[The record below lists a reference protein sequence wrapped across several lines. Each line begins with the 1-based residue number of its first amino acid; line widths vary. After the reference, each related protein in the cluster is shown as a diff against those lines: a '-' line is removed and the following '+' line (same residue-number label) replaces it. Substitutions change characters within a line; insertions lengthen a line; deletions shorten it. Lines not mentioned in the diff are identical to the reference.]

1 MKPENFYGLPTEDIE
16 EWLDRFDLISQH
28 NAWDAAR
35 KLQIL
40 PLYLGGTAMLW
51 FRTVGSQ
58 FTSYEGL
65 RQKFLGTFASVNP
78 TYYAQ
83 ERLNQRMQGD
93 KEPLE
98 TYAFAIQS
106 LCSRVDKSMSDTMRR
121 DHFLRGLVSELKEK
135 VIPMQPP
142 SFDEA
147 YRLARLY
154 EHAHKVSYP
163 SDRRMVGMQ
172 VLEDYNPLLLG
183 YQPPNPLLPP
193 VPSEKQSKYGQL
205 HHKGVHLIAKEAPVE
220 TSSLQDLIN
229 QVSALAT
236 EVRLLKDRMSKSE
249 EETSRQNKYVVTT
262 QRKNIPTCTYCHKV
276 GHIEATCFQKNPS
289 LRNNVGQKGASS
301 SQAVKP
307 PGPNNLN

>member
-1 MKPENFYGLPTEDIE
+1 MKPDNFYGLPTEDVE

-28 NAWDAAR
+28 NAWDAVR

-83 ERLNQRMQGD
+83 ERLNQGMQGD

-106 LCSRVDKSMSDTMRR
+106 LCSRVDKGMSDTMRR
-121 DHFLRGLVSELKEK
+121 DHFLRGLASELKEK

-154 EHAHKVSYP
+154 EHAHRVSYP
-163 SDRRMVGMQ
+163 SEKRTLGTQ

-193 VPSEKQSKYGQL
+193 VSHEKQPKFGPS
-205 HHKGVHLIAKEAPVE
+205 HHKGIHVIAKDAPNEASP
-220 TSSLQDLIN
+220 LQDLIA
-229 QVSALAT
+229 QVSALTA
-236 EVRLLKDRMSKSE
+236 EVKLLKDQMSKSE
-249 EETSRQNKYVVTT
+249 VGTFGHNRSGILP
-262 QRKNIPTCTYCHKV
+262 QRRNIPTCTYCHKI

-289 LRNNVGQKGASS
+289 LRTNANYKGAGP
-301 SQAVKP
+301 SQAAKP
-307 PGPNNLN
+307 PGPKDLN